1 MKRTLLIIDLQ
12 KGFGPTEELV
22 RNISEHAKN
31 YDTVVATQF
40 MNGNKLFY
48 ELNQNFFGHSELT
61 EEQLSLVALPANTKI
76 FPKTGYG
83 LPDEM
88 IDYLKAEH
96 IDAVDVCGLETDA
109 CVMAAMFNLWD
120 AEIKPN
126 LLRELTAT
134 VDTATQEASL
144 LISKKNFG
152 S

>member
-1 MKRTLLIIDLQ
+1 MTKTLLIIDLQ
-12 KGFGPTEELV
+12 IGFGPTEELV
-22 RNISEHAKN
+22 KKISEHAKN

-48 ELNQNFFGHSELT
+48 KLNEDFFGHPELT
-61 EEQLSLVALPANTKI
+61 EEQLRLAALPTNTKI
-76 FPKTGYG
+76 FAKSGYG
-83 LPDEM
+83 LPKEM
-88 IDYLKAEH
+88 IDYFKEEN
-96 IDAVDVCGLETDA
+96 INEVDVCGLETDA

-126 LLRELTAT
+126 LLKELTAT